1 MFKFIITTLAILVFF
16 SLLFGV
22 STLGFIFR
30 MLFGKRGKSQ
40 NTRHQ
45 ANQKPESQNDRIITY
60 KKKEFETSSAE
71 DVEFEEIK
79 DDEK

>member
-22 STLGFIFR
+22 STLRFIFR
-30 MLFGKRGKSQ
+30 LLFGRRHNSQ
-40 NTRHQ
+40 NTSYQ

-60 KKKEFETSSAE
+60 KKKEFEISAAE
-71 DVEFEEIK
+71 DVDFEEVK
-79 DDEK
+79 DEEK

>member
-22 STLGFIFR
+22 STLRFIFR
-30 MLFGKRGKSQ
+30 LLFGKRRNSQ
-40 NTRHQ
+40 NTSYQ

-60 KKKEFETSSAE
+60 KKKEFEISAAE
-71 DVEFEEIK
+71 DVDFEEVK
-79 DDEK
+79 DEDK